1 MAVRLA
7 ALLPWRV
14 AQALYG
20 HGSAPIVDPSRE
32 VASRASI
39 LTESPPA
46 HAAGFS
52 FPNPIPAIPFLNT
65 DPMQRLIPINVG
77 QQANDRSGDPLRDG
91 IQGQRELRQGDD
103 GHGRRGD
110 RRGADQRARGL
121 RARYRRRGC
130 PPCRRTGPAAWRR
143 WTRTA
148 RCPPATCPIPCRCRK
163 RARPVAWRRWTRR
176 ARCRP
181 VIARFHTHVAEGR
194 GGRRD
199 PLDAAG
205 KVPVAHLPKLDY
217 LPVIQRGA
225 PDGVARWTRRAR
237 CRRPTCRRRR
247 TPFRWRRKA
256 SQWRRGA
263 GRRRQGAGGAAAS
276 DRIDSHGL
284 RGLGAEAGG
293 SGRAGFPAMGSSCR
307 GRRFRIWRRPSRMA
321 LSRSCPRPSGWRIR
335 SSVAPRSAMG
345 QPAFACRT
353 TTASL
358 QARLARPFSEAMA
371 PCPWTMARSRPA
383 RTRLMPTRS
392 NPRSIWGRK
401 RGLPPSSATT
411 TVTPVFLDTR
421 LRRAA

>member
-91 IQGQRELRQGDD
+91 MSKVNENFAKVTTAMDAVETAVAQTSALAGSARDIAP
-103 GHGRRGD
+103 RR
-110 RRGADQRARGL
+110 
-121 RARYRRRGC
+121 C

-181 VIARFHTHVAEGR
+181 VICPIPYPCR
-194 GGRRD
+194 
-199 PLDAAG
+199 
-205 KVPVAHLPKLDY
+205 
-217 LPVIQRGA
+217 
-225 PDGVARWTRRAR
+225 RRAR
-237 CRRPTCRRRR
+237 R
-247 TPFRWRRKA
+247 TA
-256 SQWRRGA
+256 
-263 GRRRQGAGGAAAS
+263 
-276 DRIDSHGL
+276 
-284 RGLGAEAGG
+284 
-293 SGRAGFPAMGSSCR
+293 
-307 GRRFRIWRRPSRMA
+307 
-321 LSRSCPRPSGWRIR
+321 
-335 SSVAPRSAMG
+335 
-345 QPAFACRT
+345 
-353 TTASL
+353 
-358 QARLARPFSEAMA
+358 
-371 PCPWTMARSRPA
+371 
-383 RTRLMPTRS
+383 
-392 NPRSIWGRK
+392 
-401 RGLPPSSATT
+401 
-411 TVTPVFLDTR
+411 
-421 LRRAA
+421 